1 MRGIDSIVP
10 LHGIVVTEFTIQKV
24 LFSIGIIFLWYKI
37 IIVSMVRVMN
47 LFFKESKGTVDIA

>member
-10 LHGIVVTEFTIQKV
+10 LCGIAVIEFTIQKG
-24 LFSIGIIFLWYKI
+24 LFPIGIILLWYKI